1 MGLESK
7 VYIVERKE
15 FPERD
20 NRPAWVSAIVIAEFD
35 LCKMGWGNQEFFKAF
50 KREIDF
56 TIYLPTCDKDGNE
69 TVSAVNKDC
78 YGEHMKSAELSVL
91 ISALETIEARD
102 HYRRLPPLIS
112 MLKAFNSDEWDGEL
126 QAVLYNY

>member
-7 VYIVERKE
+7 VFVVQRKE
-15 FPERD
+15 FEKRG
-20 NRPAWVSAIVIAEFD
+20 NRPAWVSASVIAEFD

-56 TIYLPTCDKDGNE
+56 TIYLPTCDEEGNE
-69 TVSAVNKDC
+69 TVSAVNEDC

-102 HYRRLPPLIS
+102 HYRRLPPLIA
-112 MLKAFNSDEWDGEL
+112 MLKAFNDDEWDGEL